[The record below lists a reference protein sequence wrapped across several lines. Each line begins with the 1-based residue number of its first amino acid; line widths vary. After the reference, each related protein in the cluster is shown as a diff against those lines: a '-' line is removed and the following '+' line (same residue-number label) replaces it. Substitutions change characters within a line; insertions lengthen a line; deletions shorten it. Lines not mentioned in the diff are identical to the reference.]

1 MKLIRVFLLPL
12 FMLLLF
18 NVAQAQT
25 NSGKISGIVL
35 DDTKKPLDGAT
46 VILLAAKDSS
56 VVGTQLVNPDGG
68 FVFKNVNDDTYLIKA
83 TYIGYKTYQSSPV
96 VVSHQKPVNLPP
108 FILLLAGKKLN
119 EVAITAKKSYVQ
131 QKIDRTVVNV
141 GALISNTGANA
152 LEVLAKTPGVQVDAD
167 GNITFKGKSGV
178 MVMIDDKP
186 TYLSTAN
193 LATYLRS
200 LPSSSLDQIEL
211 MDNPPAKY
219 DAAGNAGVINIKTK
233 KNTTRGFNAV
243 VSANYALGFYGRT
256 DESINMNY
264 RVDKINIFANLAYNK
279 QKTFR
284 RLEID
289 RDYFDANGDRTSSL
303 KDISY
308 FRPSGNNTNIKAGMD
323 FYSSPKTTW
332 GVVFTGNISHDHD
345 SSPVYSLLYN
355 KDGGLDST
363 INTLNTSTNKF
374 DSKGINLNYTHKF
387 DSTGRTLTFDLDYI
401 HDAAGSNQLFVNNT
415 FLPDGTLTNSQ
426 TLTDNLPSTINI
438 YSAKADYAHPLKGK
452 AKLEAGVKSSYV
464 STDNAANYFNVVDNV
479 STIDYNN
486 TNRFLYKENI
496 NAGYVN
502 FNKTLGR
509 FSLQTGLRLENTN
522 GSGHQ
527 LGNAQ
532 KADSSFVKHYTNLFP
547 TAYFSYNLDTA
558 GHNVLVMSYGRR
570 IGRPS
575 YGSLN
580 PFTFFVDKFTY
591 FSGNP
596 FLKSQ
601 FTDNYKLA
609 YSFRSLFT
617 VALAYNY
624 TIDVQGETI
633 HNSNNV
639 FISTQGNI
647 GRQKTIN
654 LSANSNFQPAKWWS
668 VNLYAEV
675 YKNTYQGAFYT
686 GYLNQSQYTFSGNG
700 NNQFTLSKTWSAELS
715 GFYDNGGTYGQFVIL
730 PKGMLNAA
738 IQKKILNNK
747 GSIKLN
753 VRDIFHTFR
762 PSGTITNIVGA
773 NATFHNF
780 LDTRVA
786 TLAFTY
792 SFGKLTNTPQKRDTG
807 GAESEQGRAH

>member
-1 MKLIRVFLLPL
+1 MKLLYLSFFTL
-12 FMLLLF
+12 FTLFLF
-18 NVAQAQT
+18 NVANAQIKE
-25 NSGKISGIVL
+25 GKISGTIL
-35 DDTKKPLDGAT
+35 DDAKKPLDGAT
-46 VILLAAKDSS
+46 VVLLTAKDSIVLS
-56 VVGTQLVNPDGG
+56 TKLANPDGS
-68 FVFKNVNDDTYLIKA
+68 FAFQNLKDNTYLIKV
-83 TYIGYKTYQSSPV
+83 TYIGYKNFRSGSLL
-96 VVSHQKPVNLPP
+96 VSGQKPINLPP
-108 FILLLAGKKLN
+108 FILSSIGKKLD
-119 EVAITAKKSYVQ
+119 EVTVTAKKSYIQ

-152 LEVLAKTPGVQVDAD
+152 LEVLAKTPGVLVDAD

-186 TYLSTAN
+186 TYLSAAN

-200 LPSSSLDQIEL
+200 LPSSALDQIEL

-243 VSANYALGFYGRT
+243 VSANFAQGFYGRM
-256 DESINMNY
+256 DESINFNY
-264 RVDKINIFANLAYNK
+264 RIDKVNFFANVAYNK

-289 RDYFDANGDRTSSL
+289 RNYLDANGDLASSL

-308 FRPSGNNTNIKAGMD
+308 FRPSSNNTNIKAGLD
-323 FYSSPKTTW
+323 YFISPKTTW
-332 GVVFTGNISHDHD
+332 GVVFTGNISRDHD
-345 SSPVYSLLYN
+345 SSPVYSLLYD
-355 KDGGLDST
+355 KSGGLDST
-363 INTLNTSTNKF
+363 VNSLNTSKNKF

-387 DSTGRTLTFDLDYI
+387 DSIGRTLTFDLDYI
-401 HDAAGSNQLFVNNT
+401 HNVAGSNQLFVNNT
-415 FLPDGTLTNSQ
+415 FLPDGSLTNTQIIS
-426 TLTDNLPSTINI
+426 DNLPSTINI
-438 YSAKADYAHPLKGK
+438 YSAKVDYSHPFKGK

-464 STDNAANYFNVVDNV
+464 NTDNAANYFNVIDNI

-496 NAGYVN
+496 NAAYVN
-502 FNKTLGR
+502 FNKTFGR
-509 FSLQTGLRLENTN
+509 FSVQTGLRLENTN
-522 GSGHQ
+522 GDGHQ

-558 GHNVLVMSYGRR
+558 GHNVLVASYGRR

-596 FLKSQ
+596 FLKPQ

-617 VALAYNY
+617 VAVAYNR
-624 TIDVQGETI
+624 TTDVQNETI
-633 HNSNNV
+633 HKNGNV
-639 FISTQGNI
+639 FVSTTGNI
-647 GRQKTIN
+647 GQQKTWDF
-654 LSANSNFQPAKWWS
+654 SVNSNLQPTKWWS

-675 YKNTYQGAFYT
+675 YKNTYQGQFYT
-686 GYLNQSQYTFSGNG
+686 GYLNQSQYTFSANG

-715 GFYDNGGTYGQFVIL
+715 GWYNSGGTYGQFVSI
-730 PKGMLNAA
+730 PTGMLNAA
-738 IQKKILNNK
+738 VQKKILNNK
-747 GSIKLN
+747 ATIKFN
-753 VRDIFHTFR
+753 VRDVLKSFS
-762 PSGTITNIVGA
+762 PSGTITNIA
-773 NATFHNF
+773 DATATYHNF
-780 LDTRVA
+780 VDTQVA
-786 TLAFTY
+786 TLTFTY
-792 SFGKLTNTPQKRDTG
+792 SFGKTITMPHKRDTG